1 MIRDLIHQY
10 VDFRIELFKAKFML
24 RVILCALILLLTLI
38 DCAISAADK
47 YTDPYKGYDEALFM
61 DMDLEQN
68 VMTPA
73 IGSGEHSAV
82 SHYMKRLGTQLSRKG
97 YTVDLTRNDEVI
109 IVTIPSDNLFQPNDT
124 LLSPSAPAQL
134 APIVDQISG
143 DPAWMKVVYA
153 VHTDN
158 TGSETYNQNLSHA
171 RNNSIY
177 DWLLPQVND
186 QLIVIP
192 YEMGDT
198 DPIEPNDSR
207 RGRAANRRV
216 EFFLIPGPK
225 MISQAHSGL
234 LK

>member
-1 MIRDLIHQY
+1 MSCLTFLSRHLLLPA
-10 VDFRIELFKAKFML
+10 VL
-24 RVILCALILLLTLI
+24 VALISPLT
-38 DCAISAADK
+38 AGAAPDK
-47 YTDPYKGYDEALFM
+47 YVDPYKDYDETLFM

-68 VMTPA
+68 VLTPA
-73 IGSGEHSAV
+73 VGSGEHAAV

-97 YTVDLTRNDEVI
+97 YTIDLTRNDEVI
-109 IVTIPSDNLFQPNDT
+109 IVTIPSDDLFQPNDT
-124 LLSPSAPAQL
+124 LLSPSAPGL
-134 APIVDQISG
+134 LTPIVSHISG

-158 TGSETYNQNLSHA
+158 TGSESYNQSLSHM
-171 RNNSIY
+171 RNSSIY
-177 DWLLPQVND
+177 DWLLPQVNE
-186 QLIVIP
+186 QLIIIP
-192 YEMGDT
+192 YEMGDS

-225 MISQAHSGL
+225 MITQAHSGL

>member
-1 MIRDLIHQY
+1 MMHSSLNFPYQACR
-10 VDFRIELFKAKFML
+10 L
-24 RVILCALILLLTLI
+24 RCIVSLLLMIVT
-38 DCAISAADK
+38 SAAAYAAGDK
-47 YTDPYKGYDEALFM
+47 YTDPYKDYDETLFM

-73 IGSGEHSAV
+73 VSSGEHAAV

-97 YTVDLTRNDEVI
+97 YTVDLTRNDEVV
-109 IVTIPSDNLFQPNDT
+109 IVTVPSDELFQPNDT
-124 LLSPSAPAQL
+124 LLSPSALARL
-134 APIVDQISG
+134 APIVSQISG

-158 TGSETYNQNLSHA
+158 TGSESYNQSLSHA
-171 RNNSIY
+171 RNSSIY

-192 YEMGDT
+192 YEMGDS

-207 RGRAANRRV
+207 KGRAANRRV

-225 MISQAHSGL
+225 MITQAHSGL

>member
-1 MIRDLIHQY
+1 MKGKMVNLIA
-10 VDFRIELFKAKFML
+10 RIVSLVA
-24 RVILCALILLLTLI
+24 LLLL
-38 DCAISAADK
+38 AVGVHAASDK
-47 YTDPYKGYDEALFM
+47 YVDPYKDYDETLFM

-73 IGSGEHSAV
+73 VYSSDKGAV
-82 SHYMKRLGTQLSRKG
+82 SHYMKRLGTQLARKG
-97 YTVDLTRNDEVI
+97 YTIDMTRDDEVI
-109 IVTIPSDNLFQPNDT
+109 IITIPSDELFLPNDT
-124 LLSPSAPAQL
+124 LLAPTAPGRL
-134 APIVDQISG
+134 APLVAQISG

-158 TGSETYNQNLSHA
+158 TGSESYNLSLSHA
-171 RNNSIY
+171 RNSSIY
-177 DWLLPQVND
+177 DWLLPQVNE

-198 DPIEPNDSR
+198 DPIEANDSR

-225 MISQAHSGL
+225 MLTQAHSGL